1 MPTSATADRYATAA
15 FTVASESGELDR
27 WLSELT
33 ELARIMQMP
42 SARTVFASPAVPSEQ
57 KRAAIERLLPNAPP
71 LLSQLPEHPGR
82 FAIACDE
89 VPDIAEALRE
99 LINKQRGIV
108 EAEVT
113 TAVPLDAEL
122 ERVVAQRLATY
133 LERRPDQVTLKSQ
146 GRPEHH
152 RRRGRTRRR
161 SRDRRQC
168 PRTTRSASPR
178 AGEHRL
184 K

>member
-1 MPTSATADRYATAA
+1 VPTSATAGRYATAA

-42 SARTVFASPAVPSEQ
+42 SARIVFASPAVPSEQ
-57 KRAAIERLLPNAPP
+57 KRAAIERLLPNASP
-71 LLSQLPEHPGR
+71 LLRNFLSIL
-82 FAIACDE
+82 AIRDRLRE

-99 LINKQRGIV
+99 LINEQRGIV

-133 LERRPDQVTLKSQ
+133 LERRPDQVTLKSRVDPSII
-146 GRPEHH
+146 GGVVARVGD
-152 RRRGRTRRR
+152 RVIDDSIRGRLDRLRRALM
-161 SRDRRQC
+161 
-168 PRTTRSASPR
+168 RT
-178 AGEHRL
+178 G
-184 K
+184 